1 MNNKMA
7 NYLGLAVKEMGIIYH
22 INPKEVIYFGCSWLI
37 PLNQQFYFLFSSI
50 HMDSSNVV
58 IAKLVSFFISLNS
71 MGP

>member
-37 PLNQQFYFLFSSI
+37 PLNQQFYFFFPAFIWI
-50 HMDSSNVV
+50 HPM
-58 IAKLVSFFISLNS
+58 L
-71 MGP
+71 

>member
-1 MNNKMA
+1 MA

-22 INPKEVIYFGCSWLI
+22 IKPKEVICFGFFMADIFESTI
-37 PLNQQFYFLFSSI
+37 FFSSI

>member
-22 INPKEVIYFGCSWLI
+22 INPNLFWLFMVDTFESTI
-37 PLNQQFYFLFSSI
+37 LFFFSSI